1 MFCLVIG
8 GVHVGNQPDGG
19 CIRLIARQAGGE
31 VAVLIQ
37 GDLGQPKLGHLI
49 EEGAGED
56 ELALAAGTDRI
67 GRIGAGMKS
76 QITQKTLKQ
85 GIHWQASNHKRGTI
99 VAKTAGPLI
108 ASAQFLM
115 NLSGQGSRC
124 TGWREGLLLEV

>member
-1 MFCLVIG
+1 M
-8 GVHVGNQPDGG
+8 GNQPDGG